1 MDKIRAIEITFPVAV
16 ELPDGFDRV
25 LDSMV
30 DMVCKQY
37 EREHPTEVM
46 WPAGYGSKML
56 SNPLAMGDD
65 EPLRF
70 DDSVY
75 AINVACREDYYG
87 ENRNNP
93 DREALRRKVAEDRQQ
108 RKSTTPTD
116 GPNDAT

>member
-16 ELPDGFDRV
+16 ELPDGLDRV
-25 LDSMV
+25 LDGLV

-46 WPAGYGSKML
+46 WPAGCGSKML

-70 DDSVY
+70 DDAVL

-87 ENRNNP
+87 ENHHNP
-93 DREALRRKVAEDRQQ
+93 DREALRRKVAEERQQ
-108 RKSTTPTD
+108 RKAAAPSD
-116 GPNDAT
+116 GSNDAA